1 MDGYFKEAQN
11 RFFFLYGRLDDEF
24 CQPDLTLVNFEKV
37 LYQHLKNIGYQVVL
51 FYNGRQGLRYAD
63 KQSRELS
70 RPRNAANNPPQPR
83 PSRIAKGALG
93 HRCILDNSK
102 PQENAN
108 QQELPDDQDLT
119 FRGVNDLE
127 IIGHVEA
134 FMKKTDHKTVIIF
147 NGTDFI
153 SHFSQVGRRAMDQVL
168 QDCSHLPALNE
179 NIIIFQFTGI
189 TPGDMLRAI
198 DRHEW
203 LFLRG
208 KMFEEGGIPTKQLI
222 AISSPREDEVKNLLN
237 HWRIVKQMP
246 VDWLSF
252 QQAVTQITRSL
263 CGEGRTLKD
272 LIAQIKTETALNKQ
286 SFAKMAGQLENLPA
300 LERLKQLR
308 GLELVTERLERLIK
322 LQKEQLQ
329 PNPER
334 TDLATA
340 KKNKNEVNRL
350 LPPPKSPAKGVNLH
364 IALKGSPGTGKT
376 ESAKLIGEIY
386 RDEGLLP
393 LGHTVKVVRAD
404 LVAGYVGQTALKT
417 AQKIADA
424 MGGVLFIDEA
434 YSLVQGVD
442 DRFGQEAIDTL
453 VEAMTNY
460 MGEFSVIIA
469 GYPDKIEG
477 FIAANPGLKSR
488 FSLENT
494 LTIPDYNSSTLQYIF
509 EQKVKKEGR
518 QIQPELQKALPF
530 LFENIYA
537 ERTKDF
543 GNARYIMNLYQEMN
557 GSRSERV
564 ARHAEN
570 SDRMQLTTTDVPIR
584 YQAFLRPRKPEDL
597 DSILNQLDHLV
608 GLAEV
613 KEAIRSIIEDISA
626 QRRRARMIGN
636 NEGNTQ
642 IIPGHYLFLG
652 NPGTGKTTVAR
663 LMGQIFR
670 NLGLLERG
678 EVIEVGRA
686 DLVGGYLGQSAL
698 KTKAVLE
705 RSFDNILFI
714 DEAYQMINGPQD
726 DFGKEAFD
734 TLVADM
740 ETHRDRLC
748 IIAAGYPAPMDALIK
763 SNVGFKSRFGNP
775 IIFANYNASEM
786 LTIFQGMAN
795 AKNLTLAEGVEE
807 KLLAIFKV
815 WETNQSPD
823 FGNGRDV
830 RNLFDKVCRKKS
842 SRINTLSDE
851 ELSKNPHLFDLIEQ
865 TDVPLP

>member
-1 MDGYFKEAQN
+1 MDNLE
-11 RFFFLYGRLDDEF
+11 
-24 CQPDLTLVNFEKV
+24 P
-37 LYQHLKNIGYQVVL
+37 
-51 FYNGRQGLRYAD
+51 
-63 KQSRELS
+63 LS
-70 RPRNAANNPPQPR
+70 
-83 PSRIAKGALG
+83 
-93 HRCILDNSK
+93 
-102 PQENAN
+102 
-108 QQELPDDQDLT
+108 
-119 FRGVNDLE
+119 
-127 IIGHVEA
+127 A
-134 FMKKTDHKTVIIF
+134 F
-147 NGTDFI
+147 
-153 SHFSQVGRRAMDQVL
+153 
-168 QDCSHLPALNE
+168 
-179 NIIIFQFTGI
+179 
-189 TPGDMLRAI
+189 
-198 DRHEW
+198 
-203 LFLRG
+203 
-208 KMFEEGGIPTKQLI
+208 
-222 AISSPREDEVKNLLN
+222 
-237 HWRIVKQMP
+237 
-246 VDWLSF
+246 
-252 QQAVTQITRSL
+252 
-263 CGEGRTLKD
+263 
-272 LIAQIKTETALNKQ
+272 
-286 SFAKMAGQLENLPA
+286 
-300 LERLKQLR
+300 ERLAQLR
-308 GLELVTERLERLIK
+308 GLESVTERLERLI
-322 LQKEQLQ
+322 EQHFIQ
-329 PNPER
+329 S
-334 TDLATA
+334 T
-340 KKNKNEVNRL
+340 
-350 LPPPKSPAKGVNLH
+350 PAKGIHLH
-364 IALKGSPGTGKT
+364 IALTGNPGTGKT
-376 ESAKLIGEIY
+376 TAAKLIGEIY
-386 RDEGLLP
+386 RDAGILP
-393 LGHTVKVVRAD
+393 LGHIVTVSRAD

-434 YSLVQGVD
+434 YSLVGKGAND
-442 DRFGQEAIDTL
+442 FGHEALDTII
-453 VEAMTNY
+453 EAMEKY
-460 MGEFSVIIA
+460 RGEFVVIIS
-469 GYPDKIEG
+469 GYSNEIED
-477 FIAANPGLKSR
+477 FFKANEGVRRHYFPQSMI
-488 FSLENT
+488 F
-494 LTIPDYNSSTLQYIF
+494 TIPDYDPPTLQYIF

-543 GNARYIMNLYQEMN
+543 GNARDIMNLYQEMN

-570 SDRMQLTTTDVPIR
+570 SDRMQLTTTDVPMR
-584 YQAFLRPRKPEDL
+584 YQAFLSPRKPEDL

-608 GLAEV
+608 GLPEV

-714 DEAYQMINGPQD
+714 DEAYQLINGSQD
-726 DFGKEAFD
+726 YFGKEAFD

-740 ETHRDRLC
+740 DTHRDRLC

-763 SNVGFKSRFGNP
+763 SNVGLRSRFGNP

-786 LTIFQGMAN
+786 LTIFQGMAKAN
-795 AKNLTLAEGVEE
+795 NLTLAEGVEE

-842 SRINTLSDE
+842 SRIDTLSDE

-865 TDVPLP
+865 ADVPLP